1 MAKNV
6 VFGLK
11 KESELG
17 FKDGKLIEKDIEIWL
32 TVTARCRT
40 SYVKMFEYNTEDIKI
55 DDILELIS
63 PKSVYSLINKNLDE
77 EEIKNV
83 EGLLDLSKSYFLN
96 IGEEVIEINK
106 MTDEEIREHIN
117 DFKIELE
124 KAVLKYGEDNVD
136 IVFDEISDSYS
147 VMYHSK
153 HDSFGCSEDYSA
165 KYITDLII
173 KEMVDKFDCG
183 YCE

>member
-1 MAKNV
+1 MARNV

-11 KESELG
+11 RESELVLEDNK
-17 FKDGKLIEKDIEIWL
+17 FVEKDTIIWL
-32 TVTARCRT
+32 TVTCRCETYYLR
-40 SYVKMFEYNTEDIKI
+40 ELGNDLEKI
-55 DDILELIS
+55 NVEEVLKLIG
-63 PKSVYSLINKNLDE
+63 PKSVYSLINKELTEYEIRNIEDILNSCKSYYFNVGEGAIEIKKMSDE
-77 EEIKNV
+77 EVVK
-83 EGLLDLSKSYFLN
+83 
-96 IGEEVIEINK
+96 
-106 MTDEEIREHIN
+106 HID

-136 IVFDEISDSYS
+136 IVFDEISNSYS

-153 HDSFGCSEDYSA
+153 HDSFGCSEEYSA